1 MLTAE
6 GCLARRERLWAMVP
20 EQYQWVMVTDPRH
33 VHYLCNFWV
42 NPLSFSAGNN
52 AILVLRRDDEDLLFA
67 DNFVRRTAV
76 ATPHAV
82 IEHIDPWYTHR
93 KSVGSRPQA
102 LLNVLSSFIFSTG
115 FDQQAGWVELGPTLG
130 PHMAQLMADSDGKLT
145 ESDKD
150 PYLHPYIECS
160 DVGDAIRQLRRQKD
174 PDEIALM
181 KQCMRAGEAGHAR
194 AREVIEPGMTELDVY
209 REVQDAATKAAGQP
223 VLVYGD
229 FRATNTVTHK
239 AGGLPTNYELQ
250 AGDLFILD
258 YSVVIAGYRSDFT
271 NTYAVTDASDET
283 ARMALTCIE
292 AIMSG
297 EAALKPGASGIDVY
311 KAVSEILERDG
322 HGALKHHA
330 GHGIGLAHPEPPILV
345 PESVDTLLVGDVITL
360 EPGIYKEGVGG
371 MRFEHN
377 YLITETGFERLS
389 DHVLGF

>member
-6 GCLARRERLWAMVP
+6 GCLARRDRLWASVP
-20 EQYQWVMVTDPRH
+20 EPCQWVMVTDPRH

-42 NPLSFSAGNN
+42 NPLSFSAGDS

-76 ATPHAV
+76 AEPHAV
-82 IEHIDPWYTHR
+82 TEHIDAWYTHK
-93 KSVGSRPQA
+93 KSVTSRTQA
-102 LLNVLSSFIFSTG
+102 LMYAMGDFIPGSVRDKLENETG
-115 FDQQAGWVELGPTLG
+115 EIEFGAAI
-130 PHMAQLMADSDGKLT
+130 AQLFATNSPAVSD
-145 ESDKD
+145 DD
-150 PYLHPYIECS
+150 PYVHPFVDCS
-160 DVGDAIRQLRRQKD
+160 GVGDAIRLLRRQKD

-194 AREVIEPGMTELDVY
+194 AREVIQPGMTEFDIY
-209 REVQDAATKAAGQP
+209 REVQEAATAAAGQP

-239 AGGLPTNYELQ
+239 AGGLPTHYELQ
-250 AGDLFILD
+250 PGDLFILD

-271 NTYAVTDASDET
+271 NTYAVTEASDES

-311 KAVSEILERDG
+311 TAVSEILERDG
-322 HGALKHHA
+322 HGPLTHHA
-330 GHGIGLAHPEPPILV
+330 GHGIGLSHPEPPILV